1 MAKSPVS
8 KKTIL
13 PEISTFNLSYL
24 KEEVRGGH
32 KGHKV
37 RNKIT
42 AKFKK
47 KVDLW
52 GLLYNPIEKK
62 KRH

>member
-1 MAKSPVS
+1 MAKSSVS

-24 KEEVRGGH
+24 KGGGH

-47 KVDLW
+47 KVDLF